1 MFSTMKDDLT
11 IYQQVLDVA
20 TDYLGPASKRF
31 MDRQIESHLKIEPE
45 KLASKDIPTL
55 TNWTRVALAV
65 LTEDR
70 KLINEFV
77 GRMEHL
83 SSANEVV
90 R

>member
-1 MFSTMKDDLT
+1 MRDDLT
-11 IYQQVLDVA
+11 IYQQVIDVA

-31 MDRQIESHLKIEPE
+31 MDRQITSHLKIEPE

-55 TNWTRVALAV
+55 TEWTKIALAF

-77 GRMEHL
+77 RRMEHL
-83 SSANEVV
+83 SSAGEAVK
-90 R
+90 